1 MKVINK
7 KAYFNYFVEEEFLA
21 GLILKGS
28 EVKSLRN
35 MDFNFGDSYVYFK
48 DGELWIKNLHIS
60 KYKDAT
66 IQNHEELR
74 ERKIL
79 LKKNEIRKIS
89 KVYADPG
96 ITIIPLEILTVRNLI
111 KAKIGICKGKKSYN
125 KKETIKK
132 RDIEREEGIKF

>member
-1 MKVINK
+1 MKVVNK

-28 EVKSLRN
+28 EVKSLRK
-35 MDFNFGDSYVYFK
+35 MDFNFVDSYIYFK

-66 IQNHEELR
+66 LQNHEELR

-89 KVYADPG
+89 KVYGEPG

-132 RDIEREEGIKF
+132 RDIEREEGLKF